1 MFSSA
6 VFTVSNAAD
15 TLGVQKEGWE
25 NGEFTQ
31 VVEYYITKLLKEK
44 KKTSSVNGIKTECKY

>member
-44 KKTSSVNGIKTECKY
+44 KTSVNGIKTECKY

>member
-44 KKTSSVNGIKTECKY
+44 KTSSVNGIKTECKY

>member
-1 MFSSA
+1 M
-6 VFTVSNAAD
+6 SNAAD